1 MFMANYAAGQR
12 ITVRG
17 EDFLI
22 TNIERDIN
30 DVYLLHA
37 TGISELVKKHHF
49 IFDTS
54 VDTNI
59 EIVSSANTLLV
70 AEKDPKWRKT
80 RLLVETAIRSNAF
93 FSHKITVAQ
102 GGAYDIA
109 EYQMEPTLKAME
121 LPRPRLLIADG
132 VGLGKTIEVGIFLS
146 EMIRRGR
153 SKRIFVCALK
163 SILAQFQEEVWNRFA
178 IPLVRL
184 DSVGVAKIQSEIPMN
199 KNPFDYYDKTIISID
214 TLKNNGRFRA
224 WLEKPHWDIIV
235 IDECH
240 KVANEESLRGDLAQ
254 FDAAHLPL
262 YH

>member
-1 MFMANYAAGQR
+1 MANYAAGQR

-37 TGISELVKKHHF
+37 TGISELVKNHHF

-54 VDTNI
+54 IDTNI
-59 EIVSSANTLLV
+59 EIVSPANTLLV
-70 AEKDPKWRKT
+70 ADKDPKWRKT

-132 VGLGKTIEVGIFLS
+132 VGLGKTIEVGIFLC

-153 SKRIFVCALK
+153 GKRILVCALK
-163 SILAQFQEEVWNRFA
+163 SIGKAT
-178 IPLVRL
+178 RL
-184 DSVGVAKIQSEIPMN
+184 
-199 KNPFDYYDKTIISID
+199 
-214 TLKNNGRFRA
+214 
-224 WLEKPHWDIIV
+224 
-235 IDECH
+235 
-240 KVANEESLRGDLAQ
+240 
-254 FDAAHLPL
+254 
-262 YH
+262 